1 LIIIFD
7 GFVKSPTSALR
18 CILRFFKVRKVRI
31 ITQDLRALPNFKIG
45 ELLYFAIEI

>member
-1 LIIIFD
+1 MDELF
-7 GFVKSPTSALR
+7 GSPTSALR
-18 CILRFFKVRKVRI
+18 CILRFFKVRKVHI